1 MARYNPKEAEPK
13 WQAVWRTADVFR
25 ALEPAEAG
33 GQPKFYQLEMFPYP
47 SGSLHMGHVRNY
59 TMGDVV
65 ARFKRARGFNVLHP
79 MGWDGFGLPAENAA
93 MERNVDPAAWTYAN
107 IDAMREELQRL
118 GLSVDWSR
126 EFATCDPEYYGK
138 QQAWFLDFLARDL
151 VYRRESVVN
160 WDPVDMTVLA
170 NEQVVDGLGWRS
182 GAPVE
187 KRKLN
192 QWFMR
197 ITHYADALL
206 EGLKTLERWPDKV
219 RLMQENWIGRS
230 KGLRLDFAFAGAPPE
245 GLGSGVAVYT
255 TRPDTLFGA
264 SFVAVAPDHPLAGAV
279 AQRDPAA
286 AAFIAECR
294 RGGVSEAD
302 IETAEKRGYDTGLQ
316 VAHPFEPDQRLP
328 VWIANFILMD
338 YGTGAI
344 FGCPA
349 HDQRD
354 LDFARKYD
362 LPVRPVVLP
371 PDADPATF
379 TIADEA
385 YVGPGRIFN
394 SGFLDGLEVEAA
406 KAAAIARVEAQGQ
419 GEGATVYRLRD
430 WGVSRQRGW
439 GCPIPIIHCPTC
451 GPVPVP
457 REQLPVILPPDLDFS
472 RPGNAL
478 DRHPTFKHTTCPV
491 CGGAAERE
499 TDTLDTFVDSAWYF
513 GRFTDP
519 VAETPLNRDAADYW
533 MPVDQYI
540 GGIEHAV
547 LHLLYARFVTRALA
561 DGGALAAREPFEGL
575 FTQGMVTHETYRRQ
589 NGDWVEPIALEIVSE
604 GDSRRAVLIET
615 GEPVVIGDVV
625 KMSKSKKNT
634 IAPKDIFDAYGV
646 DAARLF
652 VLSDSPPERDSQWTT
667 EGVKGAWRLVGRL
680 WDEFDSQPRAAA
692 AAAIDDDPRAVA
704 LVRST
709 HRLIRDLTEAIEGFR
724 FNSGIARVYAFLNEL
739 KALPA
744 ASATPALLAAR
755 AEALSALARLIG
767 PFAPHL
773 AEEAW
778 ARIGGEG
785 LAAQAAWPVHD
796 PALAAEDMLILPV
809 QINGKRRGEIQLS
822 PGASAAETEKMA
834 LADAAIQRHL
844 EGQSVRKVIVV
855 PDRIINIV
863 VGPAP

>member
-13 WQAVWRTADVFR
+13 WQAVWAAADVFR
-25 ALEPAEAG
+25 ALEPAEAAG
-33 GQPKFYQLEMFPYP
+33 RPKFYELEMFPYP

-59 TMGDVV
+59 AMGDVV
-65 ARFKRARGFNVLHP
+65 ARFKRARGYNVLHP

-93 MERNVDPAAWTYAN
+93 MERGVDPAAWTYAN
-107 IDAMREELQRL
+107 IDAMRVELKRL
-118 GLSVDWSR
+118 GLSIDWSR
-126 EFATCDPEYYGK
+126 EFATCDPAYYGK
-138 QQAWFLDFLARDL
+138 QQAWFLDLLERGLA
-151 VYRRESVVN
+151 YRRESLVN

-187 KRKLN
+187 KRTLN
-192 QWFMR
+192 QWFLR
-197 ITHYADALL
+197 ITDYADALL
-206 EGLKTLERWPDKV
+206 DGLKTLDRWPDKV

-230 KGLRLDFAFAGAPPE
+230 KGLRLEFAFAGESPK
-245 GLGSGVAVYT
+245 GFDGVAVYT
-255 TRPDTLFGA
+255 TRPDTLYGA
-264 SFVAVAPDHPLAGAV
+264 SFVAVAAEHPLAAAV
-279 AQRDPAA
+279 AANNAEA
-286 AAFIAECR
+286 AAFVAECR

-302 IETAEKRGYDTGLQ
+302 IETAEKRGYDTGLT
-316 VAHPFEPDQRLP
+316 VAHPFEPGQTLP

-354 LDFARKYD
+354 LDFARKYG

-371 PDADPATF
+371 PDADAETF
-379 TIADEA
+379 TVGDEA
-385 YVGPGRIFN
+385 YVGPGRIYN

-406 KAAAIARVEAQGQ
+406 KAAAIACVESQGQ
-419 GEGATVYRLRD
+419 GEGTTVYRLRD

-439 GCPIPIIHCPTC
+439 GCPIPIIHCAAC
-451 GPVPVP
+451 GPVAVP
-457 REQLPVILPPDLDFS
+457 RDQLPVVLPGDLDFS

-478 DRHPTFKHTTCPV
+478 ERHPTFKHTTCPA
-491 CGGAAERE
+491 CGGPAERE

-513 GRFTDP
+513 DRFTAP
-519 VAETPLNRDAADYW
+519 NAEAPIDRAAADYW

-547 LHLLYARFVTRALA
+547 LHLLYARFTNRALS
-561 DGGALAAREPFEGL
+561 DLGMLAAQEPFAGL

-589 NGDWVEPIALEIVSE
+589 NGDWVEPVALEFVSE
-604 GDSRRAVLIET
+604 GDTRRARLIET
-615 GEPVVIGDVV
+615 GEPVIIGDVV

-634 IAPKDIFDAYGV
+634 IAPKDIFDTYGV

-652 VLSDSPPERDSQWTT
+652 VLSDSPPERDAQWTT

-680 WDEFDSQPRAAA
+680 WDEFDSQPAQAS
-692 AAAIDDDPRAVA
+692 AAAIDDDPKAVA
-704 LVRST
+704 LSRST
-709 HRLIRDLTEAIEGFR
+709 HRLIKALTEAIEGFR
-724 FNSGIARVYAFLNEL
+724 FNSGIARIYAFLNEL
-739 KALPA
+739 KGLPA
-744 ASATPALLAAR
+744 GGATPAVLAAR
-755 AEALSALARLIG
+755 AEGLSALARLIA

-778 ARIGGEG
+778 VRIGGEG
-785 LAAQAAWPVHD
+785 LVALAPWPDFD
-796 PALAAEDMLILPV
+796 PALAAEEMLTLPI
-809 QINGKRRGEIQLS
+809 QINGKRRGEIHLAPGTS
-822 PGASAAETEKMA
+822 PAEAEKLA

-844 EGQSVRKVIVV
+844 DGVSVRKVIVV
-855 PDRIINIV
+855 PDRIVNIV
-863 VGPAP
+863 VGPVQ

>member
-13 WQAVWRTADVFR
+13 WQAVWRAAGAFR

-33 GQPKFYQLEMFPYP
+33 DRPKFYQLEMFPYP

-59 TMGDVV
+59 AMGDVV

-93 MERNVDPAAWTYAN
+93 MERGVDPAAWTYAN
-107 IDAMREELQRL
+107 IDSMREELQRL

-126 EFATCDPEYYGK
+126 EFATCDPGYYGK

-197 ITHYADALL
+197 ITNYADALL

-230 KGLRLDFAFAGAPPE
+230 RGLRLEFALAGAAAE
-245 GLGSGVAVYT
+245 GLGAGVAVYT

-264 SFVAVAPDHPLAGAV
+264 SFVAVAPDHPLAAAV
-279 AQRDPAA
+279 ARRDVAA
-286 AAFIAECR
+286 ADFIAECR

-302 IETAEKRGYDTGLQ
+302 IETAEKRGYDTGLA
-316 VAHPFEPDQRLP
+316 VVHPFDPTQHLP

-354 LDFARKYD
+354 LDFARKYH

-379 TIADEA
+379 AVGDEA
-385 YVGPGRIFN
+385 FVGPGRIFN

-406 KAAAIARVEAQGQ
+406 KAAAIARIEAQGQ

-439 GCPIPIIHCPTC
+439 GCPIPIIHCGTC
-451 GPVPVP
+451 GPVGVP
-457 REQLPVILPPDLDFS
+457 RDQLPVILPSDLDFS

-478 DRHPTFKHTTCPV
+478 ARHPTFKHTTCPT
-491 CGGAAERE
+491 CGAAAERE

-513 GRFTDP
+513 ARFTDP
-519 VAETPLNRDAADYW
+519 TAETPLNRAAADYW

-547 LHLLYARFVTRALA
+547 LHLLYARFVTRALS
-561 DGGALAAREPFEGL
+561 DLGALSAREPFEGL
-575 FTQGMVTHETYRRQ
+575 FTQGNHGTCTLR
-589 NGDWVEPIALEIVSE
+589 D
-604 GDSRRAVLIET
+604 DSIPEHSNH
-615 GEPVVIGDVV
+615 G
-625 KMSKSKKNT
+625 S
-634 IAPKDIFDAYGV
+634 FDM
-646 DAARLF
+646 
-652 VLSDSPPERDSQWTT
+652 W
-667 EGVKGAWRLVGRL
+667 
-680 WDEFDSQPRAAA
+680 
-692 AAAIDDDPRAVA
+692 
-704 LVRST
+704 
-709 HRLIRDLTEAIEGFR
+709 H
-724 FNSGIARVYAFLNEL
+724 
-739 KALPA
+739 
-744 ASATPALLAAR
+744 
-755 AEALSALARLIG
+755 
-767 PFAPHL
+767 
-773 AEEAW
+773 
-778 ARIGGEG
+778 
-785 LAAQAAWPVHD
+785 
-796 PALAAEDMLILPV
+796 
-809 QINGKRRGEIQLS
+809 IQ
-822 PGASAAETEKMA
+822 GY
-834 LADAAIQRHL
+834 
-844 EGQSVRKVIVV
+844 
-855 PDRIINIV
+855 
-863 VGPAP
+863 

>member
-13 WQAVWRTADVFR
+13 WQAVWAAADVFR
-25 ALEPAEAG
+25 ALEPGEAAG
-33 GQPKFYQLEMFPYP
+33 RPKFYELEMFPYP

-59 TMGDVV
+59 SMGDVV
-65 ARFKRARGFNVLHP
+65 ARFKRARGYNVLHP

-93 MERNVDPAAWTYAN
+93 MERGVDPAAWTYAN
-107 IDAMREELQRL
+107 IDAMRVELKRL
-118 GLSVDWSR
+118 GLSIDWSR
-126 EFATCDPEYYGK
+126 EFATCDPAYYGK
-138 QQAWFLDFLARDL
+138 QQAWFLDLMEKGLA
-151 VYRRESVVN
+151 YRRESLVN

-187 KRKLN
+187 KRTLN
-192 QWFMR
+192 QWFLR
-197 ITHYADALL
+197 ITDYADALL
-206 EGLKTLERWPDKV
+206 DGLKTLDRWPDKV

-230 KGLRLDFAFAGAPPE
+230 KGLRLEFAFAGEAPE
-245 GLGSGVAVYT
+245 GFDSVAVYT
-255 TRPDTLFGA
+255 TRPDTLYGA
-264 SFVAVAPDHPLAGAV
+264 SFVAVAAEHPLAAAV
-279 AQRDPAA
+279 SANNAEA
-286 AAFIAECR
+286 AAFIAACR

-302 IETAEKRGYDTGLQ
+302 IETAEKRGYDTGLT
-316 VAHPFEPDQRLP
+316 VAHPFEPGQTLP
-328 VWIANFILMD
+328 IWIANFILMD

-354 LDFARKYD
+354 LDFARKYG

-371 PDADPATF
+371 LDADPATF
-379 TIADEA
+379 AVGDEA
-385 YVGPGRIFN
+385 YVGPGRIYN

-406 KAAAIARVEAQGQ
+406 KAAAIARVEAQNQ
-419 GEGATVYRLRD
+419 GEGTTVYRLRD

-439 GCPIPIIHCPTC
+439 GCPIPIIHCAKC
-451 GPVPVP
+451 GPVAVP
-457 REQLPVILPPDLDFS
+457 RDQLPVVLPSDLDFS

-478 DRHPTFKHTTCPV
+478 ARHPTFKHAICPA
-491 CGGAAERE
+491 CGGPAERE

-513 GRFTDP
+513 DRFTAP
-519 VAETPLNRDAADYW
+519 TAEAPIDRAAADYW

-547 LHLLYARFVTRALA
+547 LHLLYARFTNRALS
-561 DGGALAAREPFEGL
+561 DLGMLAAQEPFAGL

-589 NGDWVEPIALEIVSE
+589 NGDWVEPIALEIVNE
-604 GDSRRAVLIET
+604 GDTRRARLIGS
-615 GEPVVIGDVV
+615 GEAVIIGDVV

-634 IAPKDIFDAYGV
+634 IAPKDIFDTYGV

-652 VLSDSPPERDSQWTT
+652 VLSDSPPERDAQWTT

-680 WDEFDSQPRAAA
+680 WDEFDSQPAQVA
-692 AAAIDDDPRAVA
+692 AAAIDDDTKAVA
-704 LVRST
+704 LTRST
-709 HRLIRDLTEAIEGFR
+709 HRLIKALTETIEGFR

-739 KALPA
+739 KGLPA
-744 ASATPALLAAR
+744 AGASPAVLSAR
-755 AEALSALARLIG
+755 AEALSALARLIA

-778 ARIGGEG
+778 VRLGGEG
-785 LAAQAAWPVHD
+785 LVAEAPWPNFD
-796 PALAAEDMLILPV
+796 PALAAEEMLTLPI
-809 QINGKRRGEIQLS
+809 QINGKRRGEIHLP
-822 PGASAAETEKMA
+822 PGTNAADAEKMA

-844 EGQSVRKVIVV
+844 DGLTVRKVIVV
-855 PDRIINIV
+855 PDRIVNIV
-863 VGPAP
+863 VAQ

>member
-13 WQAVWRTADVFR
+13 WQAVWAAADVFR
-25 ALEPAEAG
+25 ALEPAEAAG
-33 GQPKFYQLEMFPYP
+33 RPKFYELEMFPYP

-59 TMGDVV
+59 AMGDVV
-65 ARFKRARGFNVLHP
+65 ARFKRARGYNVLHP

-93 MERNVDPAAWTYAN
+93 MERGVDPAAWTYAN
-107 IDAMREELQRL
+107 IDAMRVELKRL
-118 GLSVDWSR
+118 GLSIDWSR
-126 EFATCDPEYYGK
+126 EFATCDPAYYGK
-138 QQAWFLDFLARDL
+138 QQAWFLDLLERGLA
-151 VYRRESVVN
+151 YRRESLVN

-187 KRKLN
+187 KRTLN
-192 QWFMR
+192 QWFLR
-197 ITHYADALL
+197 ITDYADALL
-206 EGLKTLERWPDKV
+206 DGLKTLDRWPDKV

-230 KGLRLDFAFAGAPPE
+230 KGLRLEFAFAGESPK
-245 GLGSGVAVYT
+245 GFDGVAVYT
-255 TRPDTLFGA
+255 TRPDTLYGA
-264 SFVAVAPDHPLAGAV
+264 SFVAVAAEHPLAAAV
-279 AQRDPAA
+279 AANNAEA
-286 AAFIAECR
+286 AAFVAECR

-302 IETAEKRGYDTGLQ
+302 IETAEKRGYDTGLT
-316 VAHPFEPDQRLP
+316 VAHPFEPGQTLP

-354 LDFARKYD
+354 LDFARKYG

-371 PDADPATF
+371 PDADAETF
-379 TIADEA
+379 TVGDEA
-385 YVGPGRIFN
+385 YVGPGRIYN

-406 KAAAIARVEAQGQ
+406 KAAAIARVESQGQ
-419 GEGATVYRLRD
+419 GEGTTVYRLRD

-439 GCPIPIIHCPTC
+439 GCPIPIIHCAAC
-451 GPVPVP
+451 GPVAVP
-457 REQLPVILPPDLDFS
+457 RDQLPVVLPGDLDFS

-478 DRHPTFKHTTCPV
+478 ERHPTFKHTTCPA
-491 CGGAAERE
+491 CGGPAERE

-513 GRFTDP
+513 DRFTAP
-519 VAETPLNRDAADYW
+519 NAEAPIDRAAADYW

-547 LHLLYARFVTRALA
+547 LHLLYARFTNRALS
-561 DGGALAAREPFEGL
+561 DLGMLAAQEPFAGL

-589 NGDWVEPIALEIVSE
+589 NGDWVEPVALEFVSE
-604 GDSRRAVLIET
+604 GDTRRARLIET
-615 GEPVVIGDVV
+615 GEPVIIGDVV

-634 IAPKDIFDAYGV
+634 IAPKDIFDTYGV

-652 VLSDSPPERDSQWTT
+652 VLSDSPPERDAQWTT

-680 WDEFDSQPRAAA
+680 WDEFDSQPAQAS
-692 AAAIDDDPRAVA
+692 AAAIDDDPKAVA
-704 LVRST
+704 LSRST
-709 HRLIRDLTEAIEGFR
+709 HRLIKALTEAIEGFR
-724 FNSGIARVYAFLNEL
+724 FNSGIARIYAFLNEL
-739 KALPA
+739 KGLPA
-744 ASATPALLAAR
+744 GGATPAVLAAR
-755 AEALSALARLIG
+755 AEGLSALARLIA

-778 ARIGGEG
+778 VRIGGEG
-785 LAAQAAWPVHD
+785 LVALAPWPDFD
-796 PALAAEDMLILPV
+796 PALAAEEMLTLPI
-809 QINGKRRGEIQLS
+809 QINGKRRGEIHLAPGTS
-822 PGASAAETEKMA
+822 PAEAEKLA

-844 EGQSVRKVIVV
+844 DGVSVRKVIVV
-855 PDRIINIV
+855 PDRIVNIV
-863 VGPAP
+863 VGPVQ

>member
-13 WQAVWRTADVFR
+13 WQAVWQAADAFR

-33 GQPKFYQLEMFPYP
+33 GRPKFYQLEMFPYP

-59 TMGDVV
+59 AMGDVV
-65 ARFKRARGFNVLHP
+65 ARFKRARGYNVLHP

-93 MERNVDPAAWTYAN
+93 MERGVDPAAWTYAN
-107 IDAMREELQRL
+107 IDAMRLELKRL
-118 GLSVDWSR
+118 GLSIDWSR
-126 EFATCDPEYYGK
+126 EFATCDPDYYGK
-138 QQAWFLDFLARDL
+138 QQAWFLDLMERGLA
-151 VYRRESVVN
+151 YRRESLVN

-182 GAPVE
+182 GAAVE
-187 KRKLN
+187 KRTLN
-192 QWFMR
+192 QWFLR
-197 ITHYADALL
+197 ITDYADALL
-206 EGLKTLERWPDKV
+206 DGLKSLDRWPDKV

-230 KGLRLDFAFAGAPPE
+230 KGLRLEFALAGKGPE
-245 GLGSGVAVYT
+245 DIDGVAVYT
-255 TRPDTLFGA
+255 TRPDTLYGA
-264 SFVAVAPDHPLAGAV
+264 SFVAVAAEHPLAAAV
-279 AQRDPAA
+279 AAKNPEA

-302 IETAEKRGYDTGLQ
+302 IETAEKRGCDTGLE
-316 VAHPFEPDQRLP
+316 VIHPFDSGQRLP

-354 LDFARKYD
+354 LDFARKYG

-371 PDADPATF
+371 PDADPETF
-379 TIADEA
+379 AVGDEA
-385 YVGPGRIFN
+385 YVGAGRIYN
-394 SGFLDGLEVEAA
+394 SDFLDGLEVEAA
-406 KAAAIARVEAQGQ
+406 KAAAIARVESHGQ

-439 GCPIPIIHCPTC
+439 GCPIPIIHCGTC
-451 GPVPVP
+451 GPVAAP
-457 REQLPVILPPDLDFS
+457 RDQLPVVLPSDLDFS

-478 DRHPTFKHTTCPV
+478 ARHPTFKHTTCPT

-513 GRFTDP
+513 DRFTDP
-519 VAETPLNRDAADYW
+519 TAEAPIDRAAADYW

-547 LHLLYARFVTRALA
+547 LHLLYARFVNRALA
-561 DGGALAAREPFEGL
+561 DLGALSAQEPFAGL

-589 NGDWVEPIALEIVSE
+589 NGEWVEPVELEIVSE
-604 GDSRRAVLIET
+604 GDSRRARLIET
-615 GEPVVIGDVV
+615 GEPVIIGDVV

-634 IAPKDIFDAYGV
+634 IAPKDIFDTYGV

-652 VLSDSPPERDSQWTT
+652 VLSDSPPERDAQWTT
-667 EGVKGAWRLVGRL
+667 EGVKGAWRLGNRI
-680 WDEFDSQPRAAA
+680 WDEFDSQPAGPSRATTGG
-692 AAAIDDDPRAVA
+692 DPKAVE

-709 HRLIRDLTEAIEGFR
+709 HRLIKTLTEAIEGFR
-724 FNSGIARVYAFLNEL
+724 FNSGIARLYAFLNEL

-744 ASATPALLAAR
+744 AGASPALLAAR
-755 AEALSALARLIG
+755 EQALSALARLIA
-767 PFAPHL
+767 PFTPHL

-778 ARIGGEG
+778 ARIGGDG
-785 LAAQAAWPVHD
+785 LAAQAPWPVYD
-796 PALAAEDMLILPV
+796 PALAAEETLTLPV
-809 QINGKRRGEIQLS
+809 QINGKRRGEIRAHA
-822 PGASAAETEKMA
+822 GANGTEVEKMA
-834 LADAAIQRHL
+834 LADPSIQRHL
-844 EGQSVRKVIVV
+844 EGFAVRKVIVV
-855 PDRIINIV
+855 ADRIINIV
-863 VGPAP
+863 AGPAQ